1 VETRIITVARQVG
14 TLGEE
19 VARLVAEESGFRLL
33 DYRVVQAAAEEAGVS
48 TETIAEAEHKPSF
61 FTRILEALARNP
73 SGAGGGQWV
82 EPLDMSGT
90 ALLTSSDYRDLVRQ
104 VVEDYASQGSV
115 VFLGHGAQ
123 FMLAGRPDVLRVL
136 ITGTKEAR
144 VRRVMSGMACSEEQA
159 AEVVN
164 RTDRERTSY
173 FKEYF
178 GSDWLSPTVYD
189 LTINTDHLNPSQAA
203 GLVRAA
209 ASARTFAPGEAPA
222 AMAV

>member
-19 VARLVAEESGFRLL
+19 VARLVAEELGFRLL

-48 TETIAEAEHKPSF
+48 TETIAEAEHRPSF
-61 FTRILEALARNP
+61 FTRILEALARTP
-73 SGAGGGQWV
+73 SGAAGGQWV

-90 ALLTSSDYRDLVRQ
+90 SLLTSADYRDLVRQ
-104 VVEDYASQGSV
+104 VVEDYASQGNV

-136 ITGTKEAR
+136 VTGTREAR
-144 VRRVMSGMACSEEQA
+144 VRRVMAGMACSEEHA
-159 AEVVN
+159 LEVIN
-164 RTDRERTSY
+164 RTDRERSSY

-178 GSDWLSPTVYD
+178 GADWLSPVVYD
-189 LTINTDHLNPSQAA
+189 ICINTDRFNPAQAA
-203 GLVRAA
+203 ALVRAA
-209 ASARTFAPGEAPA
+209 AAARDLAPEGSSPL
-222 AMAV
+222 AV

>member
-1 VETRIITVARQVG
+1 METRIITVARQVG

-19 VARLVAEESGFRLL
+19 VARLVAEENNFRLL

-61 FTRILEALARNP
+61 FTRSLEALARNP

-90 ALLTSSDYRDLVRQ
+90 ALLTSADYRDLVRQ
-104 VVEDYASQGSV
+104 VVEDYAAQGNV

-123 FMLAGRPDVLRVL
+123 FMLSGRPDVLRVL
-136 ITGTKEAR
+136 ITGSKDAR
-144 VRRVMSGMACSEEQA
+144 VRRVMAGMACGEEQA
-159 AEVVN
+159 LEVISK
-164 RTDRERTSY
+164 TDRERSSY

-178 GSDWLSPTVYD
+178 GADWLSPSVYD
-189 LTINTDHLNPSQAA
+189 ITINTDHLNPSQAA

-209 ASARTFAPGEAPA
+209 AAARSFAPGEMA
-222 AMAV
+222 AVAV

>member
-1 VETRIITVARQVG
+1 METRIITVARQVG

-19 VARLVAEESGFRLL
+19 VARLVAEETGYRLL

-73 SGAGGGQWV
+73 SGAAGGQWV

-90 ALLTSSDYRDLVRQ
+90 ALLTSADYRDLVRQ
-104 VVEDYASQGSV
+104 VVEDYASQGAV

-136 ITGTKEAR
+136 VTGTKAAR
-144 VRRVMSGMACSEEQA
+144 IRRVMAGMACSEEQA

-164 RTDRERTSY
+164 RTDRERSSY
-173 FKEYF
+173 FKDYF
-178 GSDWLSPTVYD
+178 GVDWLAPWAYD
-189 LTINTDHLNPSQAA
+189 LTVNTDLLNPSQAA
-203 GLVRAA
+203 ALVRAA
-209 ASARTFAPGEAPA
+209 ASARAHAPGEGAPV
-222 AMAV
+222 AV

>member
-1 VETRIITVARQVG
+1 METRIITVARQVG

-19 VARLVAEESGFRLL
+19 VARILAEEMDFRLL

-73 SGAGGGQWV
+73 SGAAGGQWV

-90 ALLTSSDYRDLVRQ
+90 ALLTSADYRDLVRQ
-104 VVEDYASQGSV
+104 VVEDYAGQGQV

-123 FMLAGRPDVLRVL
+123 FMLAGRPDTLRVL
-136 ITGTKEAR
+136 ITGSKVAR
-144 VRRVMSGMACSEEQA
+144 TRRVMAGMACSEEQA
-159 AEVVN
+159 NEVVS
-164 RTDRERTSY
+164 RTDRERSSY

-178 GSDWLSPTVYD
+178 GADWLSPTVYD
-189 LTINTDHLNPSQAA
+189 LTVNTDSLNPAQAA
-203 GLVRAA
+203 ALIRAA
-209 ASARTFAPGEAPA
+209 ASARAFAPGESA
-222 AMAV
+222 ALAV